1 MRENKYICES
11 IGNLIQVN
19 FERMAA
25 FDKAAKTVEDAGL
38 KNYFEAK
45 ANESERN
52 IEELQ
57 QVLSEVSF
65 PHRKLGQSTLLP
77 ASNTFAAAVYQN
89 RINII
94 IDTVKCLEMHMM
106 EWYQQIGDGLSN
118 IPGEF
123 KNLLKQQLLSLK
135 TGYLHFRM
143 LTSTIK

>member
-11 IGNLIQVN
+11 IDNLIQVN

-25 FDKAAKTVEDAGL
+25 FDKAAKTVEDERL

-57 QVLSEVSF
+57 LVWSEVGI
-65 PHRKLGQSTLLP
+65 PHKKLSQSTLLP
-77 ASNTFAAAVYQN
+77 ASNTFAAAVYHN

-94 IDTVKCLEMHMM
+94 IDTVKCLEIHMM
-106 EWYQQIGDGLSN
+106 EWYQKIGDGLSN

-123 KNLLKQQLLSLK
+123 KNLLKQQLLLLK
-135 TGYLHFRM
+135 TGHLHFRM
-143 LTSTIK
+143 LTSTLK

>member
-11 IGNLIQVN
+11 ISNLIQVN

-25 FDKAAKTVEDAGL
+25 FDKAAKTVEDEGL

-57 QVLSEVSF
+57 QVLSEVGI
-65 PHRKLGQSTLLP
+65 PHRKLSQPALLP
-77 ASNTFAAAVYQN
+77 ASNTFAAAVYHN

-94 IDTVKCLEMHMM
+94 IETVKSLEMHMM
-106 EWYQQIGDGLSN
+106 EWYQKIGDGLSN

-123 KNLLKQQLLSLK
+123 KNLLKQQLLLLK
-135 TGYLHFRM
+135 TGHLHFRM
-143 LTSTIK
+143 LTSTLK